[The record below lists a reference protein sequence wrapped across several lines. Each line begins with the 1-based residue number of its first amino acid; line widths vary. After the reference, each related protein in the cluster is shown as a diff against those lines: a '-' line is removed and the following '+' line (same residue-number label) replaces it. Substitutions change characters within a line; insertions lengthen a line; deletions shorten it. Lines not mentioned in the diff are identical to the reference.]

1 VALPP
6 APPALDA
13 VNRRTPAPPPPPTQ
27 FADDKIDAARRSKP
41 TNGSRRRESAAAES
55 ASRRRRIPRDGL
67 VRLVEEIATWTPGP
81 SRIVPAVMKRRRA
94 QDAPRK

>member
-13 VNRRTPAPPPPPTQ
+13 VNRRTPAPPQPPPPPTQ

-55 ASRRRRIPRDGL
+55 ASRRRRIGL